1 MARSMARIIS
11 ICGVLEEARCQDDL
25 DEAHRDLAVGE
36 VGGARGTSV
45 AGGGLGALH
54 LPADSAG
61 VNNADVNC
69 SWDTVD
75 AR

>member
-1 MARSMARIIS
+1 MARIMS

-25 DEAHRDLAVGE
+25 DEAHRDLAVDE
-36 VGGARGTSV
+36 VGGARATSV

-54 LPADSAG
+54 LLADGAG

-69 SWDTVD
+69 GWDMVE